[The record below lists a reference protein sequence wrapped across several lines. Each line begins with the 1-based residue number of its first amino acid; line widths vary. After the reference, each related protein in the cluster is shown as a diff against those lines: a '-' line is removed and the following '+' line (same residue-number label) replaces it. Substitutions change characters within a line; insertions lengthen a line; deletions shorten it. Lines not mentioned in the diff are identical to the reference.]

1 MAKFVRVQTP
11 IGISYGRMASPAGP
25 VELLNAPA
33 WEGGQ
38 PTGQVFGLSHVKL
51 LAPCEPTKI
60 VCVAHNFLGNAQER
74 KKPVPKRPLVF
85 FKPPSSLVGPGDA
98 IVRPRA
104 SQKVQHEAELAI
116 VIGRRC
122 HRVTAA
128 YARAF
133 GAGVTCFNDVTAR
146 DIQAEEGYF
155 ARCKGFDTFS
165 PLGPWIEEGPV
176 DIDAVTIRCKVNG
189 ETRQTGTGKD
199 LIFEPWELVAY
210 VSTIMTLNPGDIVS
224 TGTPIGTADLLD
236 GDVCEVEIDG
246 VGSLKNPVVNEA

>member
-1 MAKFVRVQTP
+1 MAKFVRVQSP
-11 IGISYGRMASPAGP
+11 IGVAYGRMASPAGP
-25 VELLNAPA
+25 VEILSAPA

-38 PTGQVFGLSHVKL
+38 ATGQTFALAQVKL

-74 KKPVPKRPLVF
+74 KHPVPDRPLVF
-85 FKPPSSLVGPGDA
+85 FKPPSSIIGPGAA

-104 SQKVQHEAELAI
+104 SKSVQHEAELAI

-133 GAGVTCFNDVTAR
+133 GAGVTCLNDVTAR

-165 PLGPWIEEGPV
+165 PIGPWIEEGPV
-176 DIDAVTIRCKVNG
+176 DIDRVSIRCKVNG
-189 ETRQTGTGKD
+189 EIRQSGSGKD

-210 VSTIMTLNPGDIVS
+210 VSSIMTLYPGDIVS
-224 TGTPIGTADLLD
+224 TGTPIGTADLVD

-246 VGSLKNPVVNEA
+246 VGTLKNPVVNEA